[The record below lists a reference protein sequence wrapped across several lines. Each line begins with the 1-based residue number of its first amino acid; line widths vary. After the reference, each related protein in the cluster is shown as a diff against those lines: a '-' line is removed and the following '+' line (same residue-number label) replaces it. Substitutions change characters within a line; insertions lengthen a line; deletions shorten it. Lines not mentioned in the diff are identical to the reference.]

1 MAACGTRGSNRF
13 FSLSQKQ
20 YHASS
25 AARYAWVAH
34 PATRTHGCRRAPLWC
49 GGDSHEL
56 VGGGMGWGGGAHGR
70 ARTCMHTH
78 WRVDRNLESGQDAHL
93 SSINALSPLALVLL
107 PLFLP
112 QLLFL
117 QPINLLA
124 TLLTH
129 SLLPSRQ
136 VKRTCP
142 AVSCPWRRQDR
153 TCSASTP
160 MPAASCRSAFYSLL
174 SFSGSSACSFLLA
187 CIRRASALVHY
198 YIFQTR
204 QGST

>member
-1 MAACGTRGSNRF
+1 
-13 FSLSQKQ
+13 
-20 YHASS
+20 
-25 AARYAWVAH
+25 
-34 PATRTHGCRRAPLWC
+34 
-49 GGDSHEL
+49 
-56 VGGGMGWGGGAHGR
+56 
-70 ARTCMHTH
+70 MHTH

-142 AVSCPWRRQDR
+142 VVSCPWRRQDR

-160 MPAASCRSAFYSLL
+160 MPAASCSQPSTPSSRSLAR
-174 SFSGSSACSFLLA
+174 LLA
-187 CIRRASALVHY
+187 AFCLPVFGALLPLFTTISFRRGRAAHNGALSAVMVW
-198 YIFQTR
+198 
-204 QGST
+204 